1 MATTQGMQPLAR
13 AVHAAALGLIIT
25 GGSLAAVGAQAA
37 GQTAQQSRTF
47 QVPAG
52 NLSSVL
58 AEFAS
63 QADITLPIE
72 PGLVEGLR
80 SPGLDAATS
89 VQDGLHQLLQG
100 TGLQASP
107 QGMVCTC

>member
-13 AVHAAALGLIIT
+13 AVHAAALGLIIA
-25 GGSLAAVGAQAA
+25 GGSLTAASLQAAEQGAQH
-37 GQTAQQSRTF
+37 SRTY

-52 NLSSVL
+52 NLSSAL
-58 AEFAS
+58 SGFAS
-63 QADITLPIE
+63 QAGITLPIE

-89 VQDGLHQLLQG
+89 VEGGLQQLLQG
-100 TGLQASP
+100 TGLQAVS
-107 QGMVCTC
+107 QGNGL